1 MPASGQEVCEVQ
13 SKEAAAY
20 YCDACHQ
27 GILANSVTEVEKLK
41 NGSYLAALNQH
52 EVSLQCA
59 KKIQY
64 ANHNTFNCVGIF
76 PKDVTIGHG
85 AVIGAGSVITHDVPP
100 YAIVAGTGGGANSKG
115 IINGYRLFDESIS
128 DLLEF
133 NWRNYDLPNMLA
145 QGIKVPLKNVKDFID
160 FMKNEGREYLIPLPE
175 RWFYLNILNAHSVQ
189 LFCVDF
195 EQPYMGSLI
204 EPVCIAVLED
214 VEFAR
219 RQAQQVVAQQAA
231 QQKVRA
237 KA

>member
-1 MPASGQEVCEVQ
+1 MCQ
-13 SKEAAAY
+13 
-20 YCDACHQ
+20 
-27 GILANSVTEVEKLK
+27 
-41 NGSYLAALNQH
+41 
-52 EVSLQCA
+52 

-100 YAIVAGTGGGANSKG
+100 YAIVAGAGGGANSKG
-115 IINGYRLFDESIS
+115 IIKGYRFSDEVIA
-128 DLLEF
+128 DMLEL
-133 NWRNYDLPNMLA
+133 NWWDYDVPKMLV
-145 QGIKVPLKNVKDFID
+145 QGIKVPLKDAKDFIA
-160 FMKNEGREYLIPLPE
+160 FMKNEECELP
-175 RWFYLNILNAHSVQ
+175 IINAHSVQ

-214 VEFAR
+214 VEFAL

-231 QQKVRA
+231 QQKARA